1 MKNIVR
7 MSASENANKATVFGM
22 AVRQFLLNEQ
32 AKGRDISQHLQKMTR
47 VGFTPA
53 QVKSIIS

>member
-7 MSASENANKATVFGM
+7 VSASENVGKLSVFGV
-22 AVRQFLLNEQ
+22 AVRQFLVDEQ

-47 VGFTPA
+47 LGFTPA